1 MDDNRFI
8 KFEGVSN
15 FREIGALKTNNG
27 FLKKNILFRSD
38 DLSKLT
44 KNDLLTLE
52 KLNLKLICD
61 LRTPNERRSKPDRLY
76 KKNNIKV
83 VNIPFYQQKR
93 DVNQLQIIWYLFTNS
108 GKINFEKF
116 IKDHYMN
123 NAFVRTNE
131 IGQIIKLLSDG
142 NNLPALIHCAAGKD
156 RTGLL
161 SAIIQLLA
169 GVERIKVLEEYLST
183 NIFMKEQMKSA
194 ELIIRRMSLF
204 RIPPEK
210 IQPLLEVK
218 QDYLDDVLNEI
229 FTRYNT
235 IENYL
240 SEACGVEEKTISKF
254 KSLILE

>member
-1 MDDNRFI
+1 MDGNRFI
-8 KFEGVSN
+8 KLEGASN
-15 FREIGALKTNNG
+15 FREIGALETNNG
-27 FLKKNILFRSD
+27 FLKKNILLRSD

-44 KNDLLTLE
+44 QNDLLTLE

-61 LRTPNERRSKPDRLY
+61 LRTPNERKSKPDRLF
-76 KKNNIKV
+76 KNNNIKL

-93 DVNQLQIIWYLFTNS
+93 DVNQLQIMWFLITNS
-108 GKINFEKF
+108 KKLNFEKF

-123 NAFVRTNE
+123 NAFVRTKE
-131 IGQIIKLLSDG
+131 IGQIIKLLSDV

-161 SAIIQLLA
+161 SAIIQLIA
-169 GVERIKVLEEYLST
+169 GVEREKVLEEYLST
-183 NIFMKEQMKSA
+183 NIFMKEKMKSA

-204 RIPPEK
+204 QIPPERIK
-210 IQPLLEVK
+210 PLLQV
-218 QDYLDDVLNEI
+218 QPDYLDDVLNEL
-229 FTRYNT
+229 FTKYYT

-240 SEACGVEEKTISKF
+240 SEACGVESGTIAKL

>member
-8 KFEGVSN
+8 KLEGASN
-15 FREIGALKTNNG
+15 FREIGALKTANG
-27 FLKKNILFRSD
+27 FLKRKILFRSD

-44 KNDLLTLE
+44 RNDLLTLE

-61 LRTPNERRSKPDRLY
+61 LRTPNERKSKPDRLY
-76 KKNNIKV
+76 KNNNIKV

-93 DVNQLQIIWYLFTNS
+93 DVNQLQVMWFLITNS
-108 GKINFEKF
+108 KKLNFEKF
-116 IKDHYMN
+116 IKDHYLN

-131 IGQIIKLLSDG
+131 IGQIIELLSDE

-161 SAIIQLLA
+161 SAIIQLIA
-169 GVERIKVLEEYLST
+169 GVERKIILEEYLST
-183 NIFMKEQMKSA
+183 NVFMKEKMKNA
-194 ELIIRRMSLF
+194 ELIIRRLSLF

-210 IQPLLEVK
+210 IKPLLEVK

-240 SEACGVEEKTISKF
+240 SEVCGIEEKTISKF
-254 KSLILE
+254 RSLILE

>member
-8 KFEGVSN
+8 KLEGASN
-15 FREIGALKTNNG
+15 FREIGALETNNG

-44 KNDLLTLE
+44 KNDLHILE

-61 LRTPNERRSKPDRLY
+61 LRTPNERKSKPDRLY
-76 KKNNIKV
+76 KNNNIKL

-108 GKINFEKF
+108 EKINFEKF

-123 NAFVRTNE
+123 NAFVRTKE

-169 GVERIKVLEEYLST
+169 GVERENVLDEYLST
-183 NIFMKEQMKSA
+183 NIFMKQKMKSA

-210 IQPLLEVK
+210 IKPLLEVK

-229 FTRYNT
+229 IIRYNT

-240 SEACGVEEKTISKF
+240 SEACGVEEETVLKF